1 MTDNVIKKERSR
13 IMSLVKGKDTRPEM
27 VVRRLLHGLGFRYR
41 LHNAKLPGTPDITF
55 SRKRKVIFVH
65 GCFWH
70 RHDGCALARIPK
82 SNQEFW
88 VAKLEGNKAR
98 DESTLVKLH
107 EAGWETLVVWECELK
122 DLHSLKQRLLSFLG
136 EIPKDQ
142 I

>member
-1 MTDNVIKKERSR
+1 M
-13 IMSLVKGKDTRPEM
+13 
-27 VVRRLLHGLGFRYR
+27 
-41 LHNAKLPGTPDITF
+41 
-55 SRKRKVIFVH
+55 
-65 GCFWH
+65 
-70 RHDGCALARIPK
+70 
-82 SNQEFW
+82 
-88 VAKLEGNKAR
+88 AKLEGNKAR